1 MRSWELRVTGKGE
14 SVVCVLIL
22 ATVRRKLF
30 YFAGTFLITQIF
42 YFILFSYKDQT
53 LCPHVI

>member
-14 SVVCVLIL
+14 RVVCVLIL

-30 YFAGTFLITQIF
+30 YFAGTFLNHPNFLFHIIF
-42 YFILFSYKDQT
+42 I
-53 LCPHVI
+53 